1 MTRDDIIRL
10 AQAVWSAGDV
20 YIGPSTESLER
31 FAALVTAAERERMDL
46 NAIHS
51 CHAECQNPFC
61 VRVREA
67 VAHEREACAKL
78 CDQSVDAE
86 YATGKVDHNEIAWTQ
101 FCAIAIR
108 ARGNTGIKWE
118 VEP

>member
-1 MTRDDIIRL
+1 MTRDDIIRNAEAEL
-10 AQAVWSAGDV
+10 VNRLTSEAIRLYARAYDAG
-20 YIGPSTESLER
+20 I
-31 FAALVTAAERERMDL
+31 AAERERMDL

-78 CDQSVDAE
+78 CE
-86 YATGKVDHNEIAWTQ
+86 EIARRNEEECDIDWVTGNME
-101 FCAIAIR
+101 CADYIR
-108 ARGNTGIKWE
+108 ARSNTGIKWE

>member
-10 AQAVWSAGDV
+10 AREAGFV
-20 YIGPSTESLER
+20 GWLAETPFVTASFER
-31 FAALVTAAERERMDL
+31 FAALVAAAERERMDL

-78 CDQSVDAE
+78 CE
-86 YATGKVDHNEIAWTQ
+86 EIARRNEEECDIDWVTGNME
-101 FCAIAIR
+101 CADYIR
-108 ARGNTGIKWE
+108 ARSNTGIKWE